1 MNTNKQLAAIENAF
15 DGIAL
20 LDEHGVYQFMNDAHA
35 KLFGYDSAQDLLGQS
50 WKSIYTDEY
59 AEKLESEV
67 FPILHMNGNWSG
79 ETIGISKDKKPVQ
92 QYVSLTKLPDGGL
105 ICICRENANSINAA
119 KLQYLMGNLGKSV
132 LVEDEHHRI
141 LLVNKQFCNLF
152 KIPIEPEALIGADC
166 LQALNKSLP
175 LFKDP
180 LLVKQ
185 QITELTGKRD
195 AVIGSEVIFADGRI
209 LERDYVPII
218 IENNFKGQLW
228 SYTDVTQNR
237 QLQKSLLDAK
247 NRAVA
252 SEKAK
257 SAFLSTMSHEI
268 RTPMNAIIGFAEQL
282 AMSKLN
288 NDQSFFVKNITDAA
302 NGLLGVINDILDL
315 SRIEAGKMN
324 IEKDIINLRGII
336 LSVENI
342 LKPKAEEKGL
352 KFTTHVSVK
361 IKDRLFADEV
371 RIRQILINIVGN
383 AIKFTEKGFVKLSI
397 DVIEQN
403 DQKQVLKIICEDSG
417 IGISNESLSRVFDDF
432 YQESNTGDHRS
443 NGSGLGLA
451 ITKTLIDLMGGG
463 IEIKSNKGI
472 GTLVNMEVPF
482 ELVTDDELIVEHN
495 VADELNLIENKR
507 ILLVE
512 DNKLNRLVFRM
523 MLNNMKAEVDEAE
536 NGLEAINKLIDNTY
550 DLVLMDIQ
558 MPVMDG
564 TSALHII
571 KKKYGESIPVI
582 ALTAA
587 AFNSEVTHMLNL
599 GFSDCITKPIDQKNL
614 QTRLYHFF
622 SNGSAKEKY
631 YQTLQ
636 KEILININQMAGGDA
651 QQVSR
656 LIGYLLEEVNFSLSQ
671 WESSIEMKDWESARS
686 ILHREKVMI
695 KSIGINGFDGLISE
709 IENDS
714 VRKSESEMT
723 LMYSQLIDLFTML
736 KSRFSSQSSP
746 A

>member
-1 MNTNKQLAAIENAF
+1 MTENKQLAAIENAF

-20 LDEHGVYQFMNDAHA
+20 LDEKGIYQYMNVAHA
-35 KLFGYDSAQDLLGQS
+35 NLFGYDSDQELIGQS
-50 WKSIYTDEY
+50 WKSIYTDDY
-59 AEKLESEV
+59 AAKLEAEV
-67 FPILHMNGNWSG
+67 FPLLEVNGNWSG
-79 ETIGISKDKKPVQ
+79 ETIGISKDRKPVL
-92 QYVSLTKLPDGGL
+92 QYISLTKLPDGGL
-105 ICICRENANSINAA
+105 ICICRENSNSINAA

-141 LLVNKQFCNLF
+141 VLVNKEFCNLF
-152 KIPIEPEALIGADC
+152 KIPFEPEDLIGADC
-166 LQALNKSLP
+166 LNALDQSLH

-180 LLVKQ
+180 LIVKQ
-185 QITELTGKRD
+185 QITEMTGRQD
-195 AVIGSEVIFADGRI
+195 AVIGSEVVFSDGRI

-218 IENNFKGQLW
+218 IGNNFKGQLW

-237 QLQKSLLDAK
+237 QLQQSLLDAK

-282 AMSKLN
+282 SFSKLN
-288 NDQSFFVKNITDAA
+288 SEQSFFVKNITDAA

-324 IEKDIINLRGII
+324 IEKEIINLRSII
-336 LSVENI
+336 SSVENI

-352 KFTTHVSVK
+352 QFNTHVSET

-383 AIKFTEKGFVKLSI
+383 AIKFTERGFVKLN
-397 DVIEQN
+397 IELVDQN

-417 IGISNESLSRVFDDF
+417 IGISQESLSRVFDDF
-432 YQESNTGDHRS
+432 FQESNGGDHRS

-451 ITKTLIDLMGGG
+451 ITKTLIDLMGGN
-463 IEIKSNKGI
+463 IDIVSNKGV
-472 GTLVNMEVPF
+472 GTIVVMKIPF
-482 ELVTDDELIVEHN
+482 ELVTDDSLVVEHN
-495 VADELNLIENKR
+495 TADELNLIENKK

-512 DNKLNRLVFRM
+512 DNKLNRLVFKM
-523 MLNNMKAEVDEAE
+523 MLNNMNAEVHEVE
-536 NGLEAINKLIDNTY
+536 NGLEAVNKLSDTIY

-564 TSALHII
+564 TTALHII

-614 QTRLYHFF
+614 QTRLYQFF
-622 SNGSAKEKY
+622 RNGSAKEKY

-636 KEILININQMAGGDA
+636 KEILVNINQMANGDNV
-651 QQVSR
+651 QVSR
-656 LIGYLLEEVNFSLSQ
+656 LIGYLLEEVNFSLME
-671 WESSIEMKDWESARS
+671 WEKSIEVKDWDTART

-709 IENDS
+709 IENDN
-714 VRKSESEMT
+714 VRKSESEMI
-723 LMYSQLIDLFTML
+723 LMYTQLIDLFKML
-736 KSRFSSQSSP
+736 QSRLS

>member
-1 MNTNKQLAAIENAF
+1 MTTNKQLAAIENAF

-20 LDEHGVYQFMNDAHA
+20 LDECGVYQFMNEAHA
-35 KLFGYDSAQDLLGQS
+35 KLFGYDCIEDLLGKS
-50 WKSIYTDEY
+50 WKSIYTEEN
-59 AEKLESEV
+59 ASKIESEI
-67 FPILHMNGNWSG
+67 FPIIHSNGNWSG
-79 ETIGISKDKKPVQ
+79 ETVGLSKDLKPVL

-105 ICICRENANSINAA
+105 ICICRENSNSINAA

-132 LVEDEHHRI
+132 LVEDEFRRI
-141 LLVNKQFCNLF
+141 VLVNKEFCNLF
-152 KIPIEPEALIGADC
+152 KVPLEPEALIGANC
-166 LQALNKSLP
+166 LEALDKALY
-175 LFKDP
+175 LFEDP
-180 LLVKQ
+180 TAV
-185 QITELTGKRD
+185 LTQVNEMTDRRE
-195 AVIGSEVIFADGRI
+195 AIIGSEVVFADGRI

-237 QLQKSLLDAK
+237 QLQQSLLDAK

-268 RTPMNAIIGFAEQL
+268 RTPMNAIIGFSEQL

-288 NDQSFFVKNITDAA
+288 DEQSFFVKNITDAA

-324 IEKDIINLRGII
+324 IEKEIINLRSTI

-352 KFTTHVSVK
+352 QFTTHISTN

-383 AIKFTEKGFVKLSI
+383 AIKFTERGFIKISI
-397 DVIEQN
+397 DVVEQN
-403 DQKQVLKIICEDSG
+403 DQKQVVKIICEDSG
-417 IGISNESLSRVFDDF
+417 IGISHDSLVRVFDDF
-432 YQESNTGDHRS
+432 YQESNSGDHRS

-451 ITKTLIDLMGGG
+451 ITKTLIDLMGGK
-463 IEIKSNKGI
+463 IDIKSNKGI
-472 GTLVNMEVPF
+472 GTAVYMEVPF
-482 ELVTDDELIVEHN
+482 ELVTDDELIIEHN
-495 VADELNLIENKR
+495 ITDEVNLIESKK

-512 DNKLNRLVFRM
+512 DNKLNRLVFKM

-536 NGLEAINKLIDNTY
+536 NGLEAVNKLIENTY

-564 TSALHII
+564 STALQII

-636 KEILININQMAGGDA
+636 KEILVNINQMAGGDPE
-651 QQVSR
+651 QVSR

-671 WESSIEMKDWESARS
+671 WERSIELKDWESAKS

-709 IENDS
+709 IENES
-714 VRKSESEMT
+714 VRKTESEMT
-723 LMYSQLIDLFTML
+723 LMYSQLIELFKML
-736 KSRFSSQSSP
+736 KSRFNSQSLP